1 MEARFEVHDPA
12 FRRLVP
18 EGATVEHIA
27 AGFAF
32 TEGPVWNGDHL
43 LFSDIPNNRIV
54 RWRQLPEGPEITT
67 FRYPSGFPA
76 SQPTKVEQMGSNGL
90 TLDRQGRLL
99 ACEHGNRRVTRTE
112 PDGSV
117 VALADRYEGKR
128 LNSPNDV
135 VCRSDGRIYFTDP
148 PYGLVDRAEGK
159 ELPYQGVFRID
170 PDGSLRLIADDFER
184 PNGLAFSPDERTLYV
199 DDSARRHIRAFDVDD
214 DGNVSNDR
222 VFADL
227 THSEEGNPDGLKVDV
242 EGNVYCAAA
251 GGTWVL
257 NSAGALL
264 GRIITPDRP
273 ANVGWGDADWKTLF
287 ITARPNVYRLRVAVA
302 GVPVR

>member
-1 MEARFEVHDPA
+1 VEARFDVYDPA
-12 FRRLVP
+12 FRRLIP
-18 EGATVEHIA
+18 ADATIELIA
-27 AGFAF
+27 TGFAF

-54 RWRQLPEGPEITT
+54 RWRRLPEGPEVTT

-76 SQPTKVEQMGSNGL
+76 GRPAKVEQMGSNGL

-99 ACEHGNRRVTRTE
+99 ACEHGSRHVSRTE

-117 VALADRYEGKR
+117 IALADRYEDKR

-135 VCRSDGRIYFTDP
+135 VCRADGRIYFTDP
-148 PYGLVDRAEGK
+148 PYGLVERTEGK

-170 PDGSLRLIADDFER
+170 PDGGLHLLADDFDR
-184 PNGLAFSPDERTLYV
+184 PNGLAFSPDGRTLYV
-199 DDSARRHIRAFDVDD
+199 DDSGRRHIRAFDVDD
-214 DGNVSNDR
+214 DGGIRNGR

-227 THSEEGNPDGLKVDV
+227 THPDEGSPDGMKVDV
-242 EGNVYCAAA
+242 EGNVYCTAA

-257 NSAGALL
+257 NSAGAAL
-264 GRIITPDRP
+264 GRIVTPDRP
-273 ANVGWGDADWKTLF
+273 ANIGWGDADWRTLF
-287 ITARPNVYRLRVAVA
+287 ITARPSLYRLRVAVP

>member
-18 EGATVEHIA
+18 EESAVELIA

-54 RWRQLPEGPEITT
+54 RWRRLPEGPEVTT

-76 SQPTKVEQMGSNGL
+76 DQPTNVEQMGSNGL

-112 PDGSV
+112 PDGSIV
-117 VALADRYEGKR
+117 VLADRFEGKR
-128 LNSPNDV
+128 LNSPNDL
-135 VCRSDGRIYFTDP
+135 VCRSDGRVYFTDP
-148 PYGLVDRAEGK
+148 PYGLVDRTVGK
-159 ELPYQGVFRID
+159 ELPYQGVFRVD
-170 PDGSLRLIADDFER
+170 PDGSLHLVAADFER
-184 PNGLAFSPDERTLYV
+184 PNGLAFSPDGRTLYV
-199 DDSARRHIRAFDVDD
+199 DDSGRRHIRAFDVDEA
-214 DGNVSNDR
+214 GAVSNDR

-227 THSEEGNPDGLKVDV
+227 AHAEEGNPDGMKVDV
-242 EGNVYCAAA
+242 NGNVYCAAA

-257 NSAGALL
+257 NSAGAVL

-273 ANVGWGDADWKTLF
+273 ANVGWGEADWKTLF
-287 ITARPNVYRLRVAVA
+287 ITARPSVYRLRVAVA